1 MKLSDLT
8 VEAVDLALD
17 EFDSLGRDGFLS
29 KYHYGPARAYFV
41 VRNGTRYDSKA
52 VVGAAYGYLPGRDAV
67 HSAEFSGGDKT
78 VAAALRRLGFEMHV
92 VPTQN
97 PDWARDELILA
108 CDLVAKNDWKE
119 LRSTDERVGELSAL
133 LQQLPLHPP
142 ATRLDTF
149 RNRNGV
155 ARKTLDLASLL
166 PGRTATHSGK
176 LDKLVLADF
185 LAAPNEMARVADQ
198 IRHAVA
204 DGDLPDDFG
213 VAYEDEDE
221 GVSEGRIL
229 QRQHFAR
236 ERDPKLRQRKIN
248 DFKAKHD
255 HQVYCEVCLF
265 DFGYFYGER
274 GRDYI
279 EVHHIVP
286 LSESGETTNRLKDL
300 VLLCANCHRM
310 IHRRSPWL
318 NPDELRALLGNS

>member
-8 VEAVDLALD
+8 VEAVNLALD
-17 EFDSLGRDGFLS
+17 EFDLRGRDGFLS

-52 VVGAAYGYLPGRDAV
+52 VVGAAYGYLPGQDAV
-67 HSAEFSGGDKT
+67 RSNDFSGGDKT
-78 VAAALRRLGFEMHV
+78 VATVLRKLGFEV
-92 VPTQN
+92 QVAPTQN

-108 CDLVAKNDWKE
+108 CDLVAKNGWRE
-119 LRSTDERVGELSAL
+119 LRSTDDRVGELSAL

-149 RNRNGV
+149 RNRKGV

-166 PGRTATHSGK
+166 PGRTAIHSGK
-176 LDKLVLADF
+176 LDLLVLNDF
-185 LAAPNEMARVADQ
+185 RAAPEDMARVADQ
-198 IRHAVA
+198 IRQTVA
-204 DGDLPDDFG
+204 DGSTSVDLS
-213 VAYEDEDE
+213 VAFEDEDE
-221 GVSEGRIL
+221 GASEGRIL

-236 ERDPKLRQRKIN
+236 ERDRKLRQRKIN

-255 HQVYCEVCLF
+255 NQVYCEVCLF
-265 DFGYFYGER
+265 DFGYFYGAR

-279 EVHHIVP
+279 EVHHVVP
-286 LSESGETTNRLKDL
+286 LSQSGETTNRLKDL

-318 NPDELRALLGNS
+318 KPDELRALIGNV